1 MKIMNGF
8 TLIEVLISVIILAI
22 GLLGIAA
29 MQMSGIKTND
39 SAYLR
44 SQASVMAYEIID
56 RMRANRDRNTEKL
69 DKLKGYQTDFNDE
82 MENTPDCASNPCSED
97 ELINSDI
104 GEWKNSLRTL
114 PSGVGSISIALED
127 GMVIAEV
134 SVRWND
140 TRDSKDLITFTTQT
154 RL

>member
-1 MKIMNGF
+1 MKIVNGF

-29 MQMSGIKTND
+29 MQINGIKTND

-44 SQASVMAYEIID
+44 SQASILAYEIID
-56 RMRANRDRNTEKL
+56 RMRANRNRDTKKL
-69 DKLKGYQTDFNDE
+69 DKLKAY
-82 MENTPDCASNPCSED
+82 ENSFEDKIKNPPDCTSSVCSED
-97 ELINSDI
+97 ELISSDI
-104 GEWKNSLRTL
+104 GEWKNSLETL
-114 PSGVGSISIALED
+114 PSGVGAINIALEN
-127 GMVIAEV
+127 GIVIAEV